1 MSSTQS
7 VKSTS
12 YARRRASERL
22 RLCLTATRKGRLSVG
37 WDLDSPKPRASFL
50 KLETLER
57 KPEFLVKVW

>member
-22 RLCLTATRKGRLSVG
+22 CLTATRKGRLSVG
-37 WDLDSPKPRASFL
+37 WDLDSLKPRASFL